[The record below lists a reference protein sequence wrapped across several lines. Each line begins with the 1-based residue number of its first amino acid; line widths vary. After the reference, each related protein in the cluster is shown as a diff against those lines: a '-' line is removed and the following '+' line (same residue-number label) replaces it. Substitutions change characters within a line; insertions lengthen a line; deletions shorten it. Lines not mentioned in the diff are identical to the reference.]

1 MIWIVLIFVAIVI
14 ILIGVLV
21 YASSNNNGSGEL
33 IGLIIIVG
41 GLIMLFSAGY
51 GMGEQ
56 HGAKK
61 QMQGGYKIEYV
72 TDTNGIVNDTI
83 IHTHGY

>member
-1 MIWIVLIFVAIVI
+1 MAIVI
-14 ILIGVLV
+14 IIIGVFV
-21 YASSNNNGSGEL
+21 FAPSKNNESAGFL
-33 IGLIIIVG
+33 ALLIIVF
-41 GLIMLFSAGY
+41 GLMLLFSAGY